1 MTLIEPNEDLE
12 ARIERAA
19 KRLATDKAWLT
30 PDEAA
35 ERARMSRSHFL
46 RLCRNRSGPT
56 CSGKGRL
63 MRFCTSNVD
72 KWIAG
77 GCK

>member
-1 MTLIEPNEDLE
+1 MTLTKSNEDLE
-12 ARIERAA
+12 ARIARETHQLSTRN
-19 KRLATDKAWLT
+19 AWLT

-46 RLCRNRSGPT
+46 RLCRTRSGPA

-63 MRFCTSNVD
+63 MRFRTSDVD
-72 KWIAG
+72 QWVAG